1 MAISVELFNLSV
13 GNTQIGFAP
22 GDVQFG
28 DAENLTPA
36 KNLVTAIITI
46 PLRRRRL
53 TLNARGVSE
62 SVLSTIQSAR
72 EASINRLV
80 TATSYSGIGGQNLNV
95 GGIAVTNAHLLDFQ
109 PGAPIYVEGTGLL
122 EQVSLVYDS
131 LTWE

>member
-1 MAISVELFNLSV
+1 MALSVDLFNLTI
-13 GNTQIGFAP
+13 GGTAIGFAP

-36 KNLVTAIITI
+36 KNLKTAIITL

-62 SVLSTIQSAR
+62 NVLASITSAR

-80 TATSYSGIGGQNLNV
+80 SASTYPVPGGQTLNV
-95 GGIAVTNAHLLDFQ
+95 GGVAVTNAHLLDYQ
-109 PGAPIYVEGTGLL
+109 PGAPIYIEGLGLL
-122 EQVSLVYDS
+122 EQVSIIYDS
-131 LTWE
+131 LDWE

>member
-109 PGAPIYVEGTGLL
+109 PGTPIYVEGTGLL